1 MDISTNSGSV
11 MSRLGLIRY
20 IYFNMSLN
28 VCFTVVFS
36 SSQPARKQRRHAHRV
51 AKARRVF
58 PRPTTS
64 LKPIVRC
71 PTFRY
76 NTRVRAGRGFSLEEL
91 RVTYL
96 LLNESSFE
104 LCKVRLITKIK
115 LQQLQIAL
123 VSVSEELNNP
133 FGSV

>member
-20 IYFNMSLN
+20 TSLN
-28 VCFTVVFS
+28 MCVECVLYS
-36 SSQPARKQRRHAHRV
+36 SVSSLQPARKQRRHAHRV

-76 NTRVRAGRGFSLEEL
+76 NTRVRAGKGFSLEEL

-96 LLNESSFE
+96 LLMYHVLNCGNYDRHDSNQTANCSGFI
-104 LCKVRLITKIK
+104 V
-115 LQQLQIAL
+115 
-123 VSVSEELNNP
+123 EELNNP
-133 FGSV
+133 FGLV